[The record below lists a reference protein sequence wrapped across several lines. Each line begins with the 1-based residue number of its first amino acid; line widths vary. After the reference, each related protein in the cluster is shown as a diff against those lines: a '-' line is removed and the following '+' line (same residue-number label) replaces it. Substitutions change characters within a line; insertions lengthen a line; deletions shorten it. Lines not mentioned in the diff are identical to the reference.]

1 MLVSSVRIILYNRL
15 IRCCHLEGRKS
26 GLRKW
31 QTKSE
36 SCCFVCIQGVE
47 NTEKGVTSL
56 SFDSAVKT
64 GPPRFPPPHWAL
76 TGEPLVL
83 LLGSERFRCM
93 VISQLLSGVLRT
105 SLVSKAASVTI
116 GLCTSQTAA
125 RMAA

>member
-15 IRCCHLEGRKS
+15 IRFYHLEGRKS

-36 SCCFVCIQGVE
+36 SCCLVCIQGVG

-64 GPPRFPPPHWAL
+64 GPPRFPHPHTLGTDWRAPSAAAGFREIQMHGNL
-76 TGEPLVL
+76 PIIVGRTPYFSGFTG
-83 LLGSERFRCM
+83 
-93 VISQLLSGVLRT
+93 
-105 SLVSKAASVTI
+105 SKRNDRIVY
-116 GLCTSQTAA
+116 
-125 RMAA
+125 